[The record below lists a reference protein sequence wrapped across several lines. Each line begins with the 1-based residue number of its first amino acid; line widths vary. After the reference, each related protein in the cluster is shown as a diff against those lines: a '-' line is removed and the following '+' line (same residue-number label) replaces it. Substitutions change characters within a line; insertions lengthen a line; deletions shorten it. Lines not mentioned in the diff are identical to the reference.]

1 MSRRRGSSAR
11 ATPVARD
18 EPHIIPEMLVGA
30 PELAVLALLE
40 ETLRITGDAL
50 LAAQP
55 ALIGEPPPWRVSA
68 ELIAATRLLRDA
80 RRLGRAVANYR
91 RCVLQVVRDVPDNDE
106 LPF

>member
-1 MSRRRGSSAR
+1 MSRRRGAAPR

-18 EPHIIPEMLVGA
+18 EPHITPETLAAA

-40 ETLRITGDAL
+40 ETLRITGHAL

-68 ELIAATRLLRDA
+68 ELLAATRLLRDA
-80 RRLGRAVANYR
+80 SRLARAVANYR
-91 RCVLQVVRDVPDNDE
+91 RCVLHVLRDEPDYDD